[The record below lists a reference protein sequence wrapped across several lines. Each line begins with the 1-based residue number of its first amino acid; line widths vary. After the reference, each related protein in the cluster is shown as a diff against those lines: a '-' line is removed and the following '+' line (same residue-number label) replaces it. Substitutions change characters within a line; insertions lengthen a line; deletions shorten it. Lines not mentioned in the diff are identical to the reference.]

1 MSLFFVFK
9 PNLGNTN
16 DQHAA
21 CSLPKPFPTILSYV
35 ILATERSIADVA
47 SMYTYVIS
55 LQIKH
60 QRTFKHRFYM
70 LDTI

>member
-21 CSLPKPFPTILSYV
+21 CSLLKTFSTILSYV
-35 ILATERSIADVA
+35 IFATERPIANVA
-47 SMYTYVIS
+47 SMHTYVIS

-60 QRTFKHRFYM
+60 QRTFKHRFYV